1 LAALG
6 FDATPDFSGAEFIMT
21 ALTLQLPP
29 NLKFIAEE
37 FEQIVAVNKELRL
50 ELTAEGEL
58 VIMSPTG
65 GETGNRNF
73 DLLGQLWF
81 WNSQNNLGKAFDSS
95 TGFKLPNGATRS
107 PDAAW
112 IKLERW
118 NVLTLQQRKKFLP
131 LCPDFAVE
139 LVSESD
145 DLEETQSKMREYLAN
160 GLQLGWLIN
169 PKDQQVE
176 IYRPNQAPEVLQS
189 LTSLSGENIL
199 LGFILDL
206 GPIFA

>member
-1 LAALG
+1 
-6 FDATPDFSGAEFIMT
+6 MT

-29 NLKFIAEE
+29 NLKFTDEE

-81 WNSQNNLGKAFDSS
+81 WNSQKNLGKAFDSS
-95 TGFKLPNGATRS
+95 IGFKLSNGATRS
-107 PDAAW
+107 PDASW
-112 IKLERW
+112 VKMERW
-118 NVLTLQQRKKFLP
+118 DALTPQQRKKYLP

-139 LVSESD
+139 LVSETD
-145 DLEETQSKMREYLAN
+145 DVEDTQAKMLEYLAN
-160 GLQLGWLIN
+160 SLQLGWLIN
-169 PKDQQVE
+169 PKDKQVI
-176 IYRPNQAPEVLQS
+176 IYRPNQAPEVLQFP
-189 LTSLSGENIL
+189 TSLSGEDVL
-199 LGFILDL
+199 PGFILNL
-206 GPIFA
+206 QPIFA